1 MQSNHIKVSV
11 VIPCLNEENTIAE
24 TINNVKEGF
33 SIAGINGEIIIVDSS
48 TDNSSKIATELG
60 AKVISV
66 PKRGLGHAY
75 IDAIPHISGNY
86 VIMGDADCT
95 YDFREINKFINKLDE
110 GFEFVMGTRMKGYI
124 EKGAMPALHRYFG
137 TPLTT
142 WILNTLLGTNF
153 SDIHCGLRAITLDGL
168 EKIDIQSKSWEYA
181 SEMVVKGS
189 LLKLKNAEVPIH
201 FYKDKYGRVSHH
213 KRQGWFSPWHAG
225 WINLKVMLLYVPDKM
240 IIQPGILFLLI
251 GLSLILMQVNGPLNM
266 GFFTFSTNTMMLGL
280 TLAVLGFS
288 SIQMGILVSLFS
300 HLHKYINNKITRFFY
315 SAFSYTRAMILGVLT
330 SFGGLVLASTLI
342 YQWFENGCKLIYVP
356 WYVVFGLFLLIF
368 GIQTTLFNLVCQAF
382 LLTHSAG
389 ENS

>member
-1 MQSNHIKVSV
+1 MSGENIKVSA
-11 VIPCLNEENTIAE
+11 VIPCLDEENTIAE
-24 TINNVKEGF
+24 TINNIKEGF
-33 SIAGINGEIIIVDSS
+33 TTAGVKGEIIIVDSS
-48 TDNSSKIATELG
+48 KDNSPKIAAELG

-66 PKRGLGHAY
+66 PKRGLGQAY
-75 IDAIPHISGNY
+75 IDAIPYIKGKY

-95 YDFREINKFINKLDE
+95 YDFRETNKFINKLDE

-124 EKGAMPALHRYFG
+124 EKDAMPPLHRYFG

-142 WILNTLLGTNF
+142 WILNMLLGTNF

-168 EKIDIQSKSWEYA
+168 KKIDIQSKSWEYA
-181 SEMVVKGS
+181 SEMVVKAS
-189 LLKLKNAEVPIH
+189 LLDLKNAEVPIH
-201 FYKDKYGRVSHH
+201 FYKDKHGRVSHH

-225 WINLKVMLLYVPDKM
+225 WINLKVMLLYVPGKM
-240 IIQPGILFLLI
+240 IIQPGILFLLL

-300 HLHKYINNKITRFFY
+300 HLHKYINNKTTRFFY
-315 SAFSYTRAMILGVLT
+315 NSFSYTKGMIFGFLT

-342 YQWFENGCKLIYVP
+342 YQWYENGYKLIYVP
-356 WYVVFGLFLLIF
+356 WYVVFGLLLLIF
-368 GIQTTLFNLVCQAF
+368 GIQTILFNLVCQAF
-382 LLTHSAG
+382 LLTHG
-389 ENS
+389 TDENL